1 MNSMPKKFPEY
12 LIMYKTLTK
21 KISELENEKTKLQN
35 SRLAEVQN
43 KIKKYNAERTKIIN
57 MFPENFFDSYS
68 LDE

>member
-35 SRLAEVQN
+35 SKLAEVQN

-68 LDE
+68 LEE